1 MLKNFNVSYLGEEHY
16 NGRKC
21 YVLELIPKE
30 NPEEKMKMYVDE
42 EYWQPLKIEMEGM
55 SIEYK
60 NVKFNVDIP
69 DERFKFTP
77 PEGAKL
83 MSSGKMTMS
92 KDIDE
97 VQKDVSFKIL
107 VPKYTAGLELQ
118 NAMATKQNANGKD
131 MEVVSLFYGERGELG
146 IMEMKYNESL
156 NLSTNNVIT
165 LKNNVKAVITENG
178 DMKMLVFQYN
188 DVRVVIMGKL
198 DKDELIKVANSMIE

>member
-1 MLKNFNVSYLGEEHY
+1 
-16 NGRKC
+16 
-21 YVLELIPKE
+21 
-30 NPEEKMKMYVDE
+30 
-42 EYWQPLKIEMEGM
+42 
-55 SIEYK
+55 
-60 NVKFNVDIP
+60 VDIP